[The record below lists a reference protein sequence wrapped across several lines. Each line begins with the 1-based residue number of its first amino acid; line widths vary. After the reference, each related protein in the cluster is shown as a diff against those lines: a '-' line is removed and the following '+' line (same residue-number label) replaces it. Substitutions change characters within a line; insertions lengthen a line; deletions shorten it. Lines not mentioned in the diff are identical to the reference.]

1 MANLEQINEMWRVD
15 CVIDEGNII
24 REAARIPQLHNK
36 YYMMYLQEL
45 LRTKKLKK
53 DLKVLQRD
61 KTEWLNGSMSKE
73 DLDERGWQV
82 NRLKIVRQDIDKY
95 LESDKDVIE
104 LSLRIDYYEGLAKY
118 LEDIVK
124 QVHNRNFMLTNII
137 NWAKFTSGGG

>member
-1 MANLEQINEMWRVD
+1 MTLEELNALWKVD
-15 CVIDEGNII
+15 CVIDEGNIVK
-24 REAARIPQLHNK
+24 EAARIPQLHNK
-36 YYMMYLQEL
+36 YYMLYMKEL

-137 NWAKFTSGGG
+137 NWAKFTSGA

>member
-1 MANLEQINEMWRVD
+1 MTLEELNALWKVD
-15 CVIDEGNII
+15 CVIDEGNIVK
-24 REAARIPQLHNK
+24 EAARIPQLHNK
-36 YYMMYLQEL
+36 YYMLYMKEL

-53 DLKVLQRD
+53 DLKVLMRD

-73 DLDERGWQV
+73 DLDERGCQP

-124 QVHNRNFMLTNII
+124 QVHNRNFMLKSII
-137 NWAKFTSGGG
+137 DWARFTAGGG

>member
-1 MANLEQINEMWRVD
+1 MTLEELNAMWKVD
-15 CVIDEGNII
+15 CVIDEGNIVK
-24 REAARIPQLHNK
+24 EAARIPQLHNK
-36 YYMMYLQEL
+36 YYMLYMKEL

-73 DLDERGWQV
+73 DLDDRGWQP

-124 QVHNRNFMLTNII
+124 QVHNRNFMLKSII
-137 NWAKFTSGGG
+137 VWTRFTSSGG